1 MVERSPHGVWGGAE
15 RKGGTPE
22 GGKERCT
29 RRLRLLLGGDHEIIR
44 ATFVER
50 KKKQDRRRR
59 SSPLARSM
67 YDVVVVV
74 VVARVP
80 PACLPGCLA
89 FSPRAVASVVERKT
103 RLNTITPYIIVV
115 IHLP

>member
-15 RKGGTPE
+15 RKGGPRRE
-22 GGKERCT
+22 GRSDAPADSDFYSAVITRSYVQRSWKE
-29 RRLRLLLGGDHEIIR
+29 
-44 ATFVER
+44 